1 MLLRVLTVNPMHI
14 CHSTNVN
21 AMAQSEVAVSY
32 VWFLL
37 YRSLSSVSI
46 SSLFL
51 FISFSPYPSFFL
63 CDCFPSLVFYLVH
76 LISLLSLSLFF
87 FLHFSVSLSLSLLFL
102 PRLSLSLCPFCCS
115 PYPLFI
121 CPCFLPFSFLHRSP
135 AFFPLSMRSQIDHSK
150 LPSYHSL
157 SQ

>member
-102 PRLSLSLCPFCCS
+102 PRLSLSLSALSVVLPIHCSSVPVSFPF
-115 PYPLFI
+115 
-121 CPCFLPFSFLHRSP
+121 PFSIVH
-135 AFFPLSMRSQIDHSK
+135 PLSSPFLCAPK
-150 LPSYHSL
+150 
-157 SQ
+157 